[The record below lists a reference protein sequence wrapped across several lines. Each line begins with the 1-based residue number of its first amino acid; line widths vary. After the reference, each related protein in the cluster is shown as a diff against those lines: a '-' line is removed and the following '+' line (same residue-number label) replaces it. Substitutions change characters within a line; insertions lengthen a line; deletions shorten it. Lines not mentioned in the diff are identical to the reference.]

1 MILKDTFK
9 NIGMDY
15 VFSLLDLKTPY
26 GKEKLFNLKVFLD
39 KDKLNKEYD
48 EVEFLTN
55 LIKDNFKL
63 YNEITS
69 LLYGIKEIRTT
80 IKRASSGATLDNGEL
95 FEIKNFL
102 INIREIYKLQKEN
115 LFLESLMLFRIEDIE
130 RLLDIENQN
139 SRSFY
144 IYDSY
149 SKDLKEIRG
158 KLKKKALEL
167 NELKKQIVGY
177 VEQKYSAKVK
187 QNRELVLSKD
197 DEKYNEAI
205 NDKYLKKSLNT
216 PYFVIFN
223 IEFGDEGI
231 LIEKEIEELKLKEE
245 EEENKIRQYLSDEIA
260 KRANEFLE
268 LTNKVANLDLS
279 LEKANLAV
287 LTKSIRP
294 MISDDCEI
302 VIKNGIHLKV
312 EHELKKRGYNFTP
325 ISIDL
330 KKGSTIITG
339 VNMGGKT
346 VTLRLIGLLSMM
358 AQMGFLVPADY
369 FKTCLFEFYMCQA
382 GDMQSLDTGLSTFGA
397 EIINLNE
404 AVKLKDKRGIVLVDE
419 IARGT
424 NPKEGRAITLAILS
438 YFNKSNCIAVFT
450 THFDGVD
457 EGVRHFEVIG
467 LKYDDKVK
475 SMDLKELNKWMDYRL
490 REVFGKYFV
499 PKDAIK
505 VASLL
510 GFNDE
515 ILKMAEERLN
525 T

>member
-9 NIGMDY
+9 NVGMNY

-26 GKEKLFNLKVFLD
+26 GKEKLSNLSLKFD
-39 KDKLNKEYD
+39 KEKLNMEYD
-48 EVEFLTN
+48 DVEFLIN
-55 LIKDNFKL
+55 LIKNNYKV
-63 YNEITS
+63 YSEISS

-80 IKRASSGATLDNGEL
+80 IKRAASGAVLDNGEL

-102 INIREIYKLQKEN
+102 INVREIYKIQRGN
-115 LFLESLMLFRIEDIE
+115 LFLDNLMLFRIEDIE
-130 RLLDIENQN
+130 NLLDIENQN

-149 SKDLKEIRG
+149 SKNLKEIRN
-158 KLKKKALEL
+158 KIKTKAFEL
-167 NELKKQIVGY
+167 NELKKQIVK
-177 VEQKYSAKVK
+177 EMEFKYQTKVK

-197 DEKYNEAI
+197 DEKYSEAM
-205 NDKYLKKSLNT
+205 NDKHLKKSLNT

-223 IEFGDEGI
+223 IEFGDDGV

-245 EEENKIRQYLSDEIA
+245 EEENNIREFLSFEIG
-260 KRANEFLE
+260 KRANNFFE
-268 LTNKVANLDLS
+268 LTRRIANLDLS
-279 LEKANLAV
+279 LEKANLAL
-287 LTKSIRP
+287 LTKSTRP
-294 MISDDCEI
+294 IISDDYEVI
-302 VIKNGIHLKV
+302 IKNGIHLKV
-312 EHELKKRGYNFTP
+312 ENELKKRGYNFTP

-346 VTLRLIGLLSMM
+346 VTLKLVGLLSMM
-358 AQMGFLVPADY
+358 AQMGFFVPTEY
-369 FKTCLFEFYMCQA
+369 FKTSLFDFYICQA

-404 AVKLKDKRGIVLVDE
+404 AVKLKDKRGLVLIDE

-438 YFNKSNCIAVFT
+438 FFNKSNCIAVFT

-467 LKYDDKVK
+467 LKYNEKIK

-490 REVFGKYFV
+490 REVFGKYDV

-510 GFNDE
+510 GFNEE
-515 ILKMAEERLN
+515 ILKMAEERLKS
-525 T
+525 

>member
-1 MILKDTFK
+1 MKW
-9 NIGMDY
+9 
-15 VFSLLDLKTPY
+15 
-26 GKEKLFNLKVFLD
+26 
-39 KDKLNKEYD
+39 
-48 EVEFLTN
+48 
-55 LIKDNFKL
+55 
-63 YNEITS
+63 
-69 LLYGIKEIRTT
+69 
-80 IKRASSGATLDNGEL
+80 
-95 FEIKNFL
+95 
-102 INIREIYKLQKEN
+102 QKEQMN
-115 LFLESLMLFRIEDIE
+115 F
-130 RLLDIENQN
+130 
-139 SRSFY
+139 
-144 IYDSY
+144 
-149 SKDLKEIRG
+149 
-158 KLKKKALEL
+158 
-167 NELKKQIVGY
+167 
-177 VEQKYSAKVK
+177 
-187 QNRELVLSKD
+187 
-197 DEKYNEAI
+197 
-205 NDKYLKKSLNT
+205 
-216 PYFVIFN
+216 
-223 IEFGDEGI
+223 
-231 LIEKEIEELKLKEE
+231 
-245 EEENKIRQYLSDEIA
+245 
-260 KRANEFLE
+260 E
-268 LTNKVANLDLS
+268 LTKRVANLDLS

-294 MISDDCEI
+294 VVSDECEV

-312 EHELKKRGYNFTP
+312 EHELRKRGYDFTP

-330 KKGSTIITG
+330 KSGSTIITG

-346 VTLRLIGLLSMM
+346 VTLKLIGLLSMM
-358 AQMGFLVPADY
+358 AQMGFLVPAEY
-369 FKTCLFEFYMCQA
+369 FKTCLFDFYMCQA

-467 LKYDDKVK
+467 LKYDEKVK

-490 REVFGKYFV
+490 REVFGKYEV

-510 GFNDE
+510 GFNEE

-525 T
+525 S